1 MTKKHSELNPTANNL
16 IENIQQNFFS
26 GTVVFLVALPL
37 CLGISLASGAPTSAG
52 LIAGIIGGI
61 IVGFLSPSPLGVS
74 GPAAGLVAIAYTGIE
89 ELTFP
94 VFLLAVAFSGV
105 IQIIMGLLRLGII
118 GSYVP
123 SSVINGMLFGIGLI
137 IILKQIPHA
146 IGYDKDYEGDM
157 DFLQEDGF
165 TSFSELEHMLN
176 FFSPGCL
183 LIAVISFMILLLWDN
198 KYFKQFKITRLI
210 PAPLLAVVSGIS
222 LNQLFIFFYPELAL
236 TTNHLVSIPEADGG
250 TDFFSFLF
258 FPDFSKWQ
266 QIEIYSTGIIIALVA
281 SLETLLCLEATDKMD
296 PHKRTSPANKELLAQ
311 GAGNIISGLI
321 GGLPITQVIV
331 RSSANIQAN
340 AKDKTSAIFHGF
352 LLLFSVLFIPGL
364 ISKIPLACLAAL
376 MIVVG
381 AKLARPQ
388 IFLKM
393 YHSGL
398 YIFIPF
404 IATVII
410 LILTNLLMG
419 IAIGLLI
426 AIGSIIMEHYRMAKK
441 FKIVKHQEETIIY
454 LSEHVSFLSKA
465 NLLKLLTTQEKNSVL
480 IVDTSESKFIDHDI
494 REALEDFRT
503 EAKLK
508 NITYNIIDQ
517 KT

>member
-1 MTKKHSELNPTANNL
+1 MTKKHGELNSIISNPIA
-16 IENIQQNFFS
+16 NIQQNFFS
-26 GTVVFLVALPL
+26 GIVVFLVALPL

-52 LIAGIIGGI
+52 LIAGIVGGI

-74 GPAAGLVAIAYTGIE
+74 GPAAGLVALAYTGIE

-94 VFLLAVAFSGV
+94 VFLLAVVFAGV

-118 GSYVP
+118 GSYFP
-123 SSVINGMLFGIGLI
+123 SSVIKGMLFGIGLI

-157 DFLQEDGF
+157 DFFQEDGF

-183 LIAVISFMILLLWDN
+183 LISITSFFILLLWEN
-198 KYFKQFKITRLI
+198 KSFGQFKFTKLI
-210 PAPLLAVVSGIS
+210 PASLLAVLSGVS
-222 LNQLFIFFYPELAL
+222 LNQIFISFYPELAL
-236 TTNHLVSIPEADGG
+236 TANHLVSIPTSDAG
-250 TDFFSFLF
+250 TDFFTFLF

-266 QIEIYSTGIIIALVA
+266 QLEVYSTGIIIALVA
-281 SLETLLCLEATDKMD
+281 SLETLLCLEAADKMD
-296 PHKRTSPANKELLAQ
+296 PYKRTTPANKELLAQ
-311 GAGNIISGLI
+311 GTGNIISGLI

-331 RSSANIQAN
+331 RSSANIQAH
-340 AKDKTSAIFHGF
+340 AKDKTSTIFHGF
-352 LLLFSVLFIPGL
+352 LLLFSILFIPNL

-388 IFLKM
+388 DLLKM
-393 YHSGL
+393 YRSGL

-404 IATVII
+404 ITTVIV
-410 LILTNLLMG
+410 LTLTNLLMG
-419 IAIGLLI
+419 ITIGLVI
-426 AIGSIIMEHYRMAKK
+426 AIGSIIIEHYRMAQK
-441 FKIVKHQEETIIY
+441 FKVVKEKERTTIY
-454 LSEHVSFLSKA
+454 LSEHISFLSKP
-465 NLLKLLTTQEKNSVL
+465 NLHKLLTGQDKNSVL
-480 IVDTSESKFIDHDI
+480 IVDARKSKFIDHDI
-494 REALEDFRT
+494 EEILENFKS

-517 KT
+517 ET

>member
-1 MTKKHSELNPTANNL
+1 MTEKHDELNSIDSSPITNL
-16 IENIQQNFFS
+16 RQNFFS
-26 GTVVFLVALPL
+26 GIVVFLVALPL
-37 CLGISLASGAPTSAG
+37 CLGIALASGAPTSAG
-52 LIAGIIGGI
+52 LIAGIVGGI

-94 VFLLAVAFSGV
+94 VFLLAVAFAGV
-105 IQIIMGLLRLGII
+105 VQIIMGLLRLGII
-118 GSYVP
+118 GAYFP

-157 DFLQEDGF
+157 DFIQGDGF

-183 LIAVISFMILLLWDN
+183 LIAITSFFILLLWEN
-198 KYFKQFKITRLI
+198 KSFRQFKFTKLI
-210 PAPLLAVVSGIS
+210 PASLLAVLSGVS
-222 LNQLFIFFYPELAL
+222 LNGIFFSFYPELAL
-236 TTNHLVSIPEADGG
+236 AANHLVSIPTSDGG
-250 TDFFSFLF
+250 TDFFTFLF
-258 FPDFSKWQ
+258 LPDFSKWQ
-266 QIEIYSTGIIIALVA
+266 QLEIYSTGIILALVA

-311 GAGNIISGLI
+311 GTGNIISGLI
-321 GGLPITQVIV
+321 GGIPISQVIV
-331 RSSANIQAN
+331 RSSANIQAH

-352 LLLFSVLFIPGL
+352 LLLFSILFIPDL
-364 ISKIPLACLAAL
+364 INKIPLACLAAL

-381 AKLARPQ
+381 CKLAKPQ
-388 IFLKM
+388 VFLKM
-393 YHSGL
+393 YHSGP

-404 IATVII
+404 ITTVII

-419 IAIGLLI
+419 ITIGLFI
-426 AIGSIIMEHYRMAKK
+426 AIGSIIIEHYRMAKK
-441 FKIVKHQEETIIY
+441 FKIVKEKERTTIY
-454 LSEHVSFLSKA
+454 LSEHISFLSKP
-465 NLLKLLTTQEKNSVL
+465 NLHKLLTSQDKNSVL
-480 IVDTSESKFIDHDI
+480 IVDASKSKFIDHDI
-494 REALEDFRT
+494 QEILEDFKN